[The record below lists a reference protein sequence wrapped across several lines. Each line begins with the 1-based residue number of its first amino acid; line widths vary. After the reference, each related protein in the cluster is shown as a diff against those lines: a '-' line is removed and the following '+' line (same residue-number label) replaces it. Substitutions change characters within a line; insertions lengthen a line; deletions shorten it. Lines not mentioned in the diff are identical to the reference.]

1 MFQLLKMEKYEG
13 TLDWKHKSVQ
23 RSNIV
28 SNLASDLI
36 NSDAKRRIIQKI
48 RPKETKTILV
58 ISMATLPIVV
68 VFSGVVDKKAEKNSI
83 SYGGLKQLKF

>member
-1 MFQLLKMEKYEG
+1 MLKKTEKYKDK
-13 TLDWKHKSVQ
+13 T
-23 RSNIV
+23 
-28 SNLASDLI
+28 NL
-36 NSDAKRRIIQKI
+36 KQK
-48 RPKETKTILV
+48 TMLV

>member
-1 MFQLLKMEKYEG
+1 MEKYEG
-13 TLDWKHKSVQ
+13 TLDWKQKSVQ

>member
-1 MFQLLKMEKYEG
+1 MEKYEG
-13 TLDWKHKSVQ
+13 TLDWKQKSVQ

-48 RPKETKTILV
+48 RPTETKTILV